1 MSGTYT
7 LLERFELQRIAR
19 FHNRRG
25 MFAQVP
31 LPLRQLKRDGHVGM
45 YRRECFGK
53 RRIGLAGFQKF
64 EDTWLHALADVLRVL
79 FERLVDVVQRTEFL
93 DKLGGGLLA
102 YPLDA
107 GDVVRR
113 VAAERF
119 VIDDALRPESVPLA
133 HAFFVVYHRVG

>member
-7 LLERFELQRIAR
+7 LLERFKLQRVAR

-45 YRRECFGK
+45 YRRKRFGK
-53 RRIGLAGFQKF
+53 RRIGLPFLQEFYNAR
-64 EDTWLHALADVLRVL
+64 LHALAEVFRVL
-79 FERLVDVVQRTEFL
+79 FERLVDVVERAEFF

-102 YPLDA
+102 YPLDT
-107 GDVVRR
+107 GNVVGRIEIGR
-113 VAAERF
+113 ASCR
-119 VIDDALRPESVPLA
+119 
-133 HAFFVVYHRVG
+133 G